1 MASPASM
8 FNFPKRWHFRHK
20 NQPETLSSPHQESP
34 ILSKL
39 CGCFKI
45 SLFRSLLKLSSYP
58 QPFPSVSAK
67 TFQSDTFG
75 RKLRHHVTTTGFFFL
90 QFFPPSVV
98 EIWKVKFFLLW
109 RRCVLGG
116 GFFLL
121 FCCRCVG
128 GCLAKVWKLF
138 LHLLFLGTMSMTIIW
153 GGVVT
158 NGLN

>member
-20 NQPETLSSPHQESP
+20 NQPETLSSPHQESQLLQNITFSFAAQAF
-34 ILSKL
+34 ILSAT
-39 CGCFKI
+39 I
-45 SLFRSLLKLSSYP
+45 SLRVSQNFPIRHLRS
-58 QPFPSVSAK
+58 
-67 TFQSDTFG
+67 
-75 RKLRHHVTTTGFFFL
+75 KLRHHVTTTGGFFFL
-90 QFFPPSVV
+90 KFFPPLVV
-98 EIWKVKFFLLW
+98 EIWKVKLFLVW
-109 RRCVLGG
+109 RRCVLGE